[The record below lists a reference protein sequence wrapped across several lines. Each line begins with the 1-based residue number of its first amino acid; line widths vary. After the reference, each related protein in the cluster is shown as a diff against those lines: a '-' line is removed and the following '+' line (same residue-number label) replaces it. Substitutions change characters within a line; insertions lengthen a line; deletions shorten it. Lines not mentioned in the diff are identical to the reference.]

1 MSARRRSSSTT
12 AIDNK
17 QTNISAAQI
26 SLDMHR
32 DELRGEYNQ
41 FIAAMTAEKTAMVQ
55 ENDCFMR
62 DLAIKRREMNDLHVK
77 MQKLL
82 SPHSATTT
90 PSVPPSN
97 LHSSEP
103 LVESLHPFFFW
114 ISYIGFMIEM
124 AVIVRWQI
132 FSADEGDYEFW
143 REIFFA
149 YHFIG
154 FGCFFISRRT
164 RPLDGSWLVQGT
176 FTLQYIFLVVGL
188 SIVSFPTGTYG
199 RAEVQVKFIYP
210 IVILLLFVDEFL
222 RRKLKN
228 LSRQRLHKFLTETVL
243 GSFSSLI
250 PLIYINLEVYK
261 CIAEDRAE
269 YLRGEEEVDCRGP
282 RAAANFLNLF
292 LFSFMW
298 MKLALVPLVSDDRS
312 KMEQFTAANIAQLN
326 ISTSFKIN
334 TLMFIIV
341 GVQGLYYFTLLSS
354 RTKPTEFDYYLG
366 SSGVFCLII
375 VFAVETA
382 SVRRQFKDDRRK
394 RADTLQS
401 PPNPL
406 QRQAT
411 APSILKSSSLPT
423 PVDTFKTS
431 IGSIDDAL

>member
-103 LVESLHPFFFW
+103 LVENLHPFFFW

-143 REIFFA
+143 REIFYA

-154 FGCFFISRRT
+154 FGCLIINRRT

-188 SIVSFPTGTYG
+188 SIVSFPTGPYG
-199 RAEVQVKFIYP
+199 EAEVHMGWICP
-210 IVILLLFVDEFL
+210 LVILCLLVDEFL

-228 LSRQRLHKFLTETVL
+228 LTRQRLHKFLTETVL

-354 RTKPTEFDYYLG
+354 RTKPTEFDYWLG

-411 APSILKSSSLPT
+411 APSILKSGSLPT